1 MKKGD
6 KYWDYQWISDSEIV
20 NVFIPKNTHM
30 AYWEELKQKIQ
41 LLQQVEMDN
50 HLNSSIVNLYND
62 RNIEWV
68 QYVRNMGHKYAAFWF
83 DGCWPKSDGIEKKI
97 LQFIKDLDE
106 EWITAVH
113 PNFPDSLMLLNIDQF
128 NAWPPKAPN
137 FGDYEFW
144 AERWLGEQT
153 VELSKTILRN
163 IVVCAPRTDP
173 VNFLNGL
180 MGKKYTDH
188 TITRGAR
195 VVIKRKNI
203 PTSPIYFVNTEPV
216 DSGISSQLN
225 HENFQQYV
233 GTTAGF
239 KLLYLSFKYGID
251 LDSTKYVWFDFDAYS
266 VKFKRLMVEN
276 WDGSNY
282 PEFVKQFCKDNPDA
296 NTDLL
301 KNVDKQWLNIVEQ
314 FGGMDNWLDFWT
326 QVKLCKHEFIEV
338 DLIKDYHKITN
349 VLDNDKSTFFWA
361 SNIYSYVLLKVR
373 SEPFTLEKSFANL
386 ITNLQKINRCW
397 FLGTDIDDNELNCD
411 VKSIIGFSTND
422 SIGKAI

>member
-6 KYWDYQWISDSEIV
+6 KDWDYQWISDSEIV
-20 NVFIPKNTHM
+20 NVFIPKNTHL
-30 AYWEELKQKIQ
+30 ANWEELKQKIQ
-41 LLQQVEMDN
+41 LLQQVEIDN
-50 HLNSSIVNLYND
+50 HINSSILNLYND
-62 RNIEWV
+62 RNIDWV
-68 QYVRNMGHKYAAFWF
+68 QYVGAMGHKYAAFWF

-97 LQFIKDLDE
+97 LQFIKNLDE

-137 FGDYEFW
+137 FGNYDFW

-163 IVVCAPRTDP
+163 IVVCAPKTDP

-216 DSGISSQLN
+216 DSGISSRLK

-239 KLLYLSFKYGID
+239 KLLYLSFKYGFDI
-251 LDSTKYVWFDFDAYS
+251 DSTKYVWFDFDACS
-266 VKFKRLMVEN
+266 LKFKRLMVEN

-282 PEFVKQFCKDNPDA
+282 PEFVKQFCKDNPEA

-301 KNVDKQWLNIVEQ
+301 KNVDKEWLNIIET
-314 FGGMDNWLDFWT
+314 FGGEHSWLDFWT
-326 QVKLCKHEFIEV
+326 QVKLCEHEFIEA
-338 DLIKDYHKITN
+338 DLIKDYHKITSI
-349 VLDNDKSTFFWA
+349 LDKDKSTFFWA

-373 SEPFTLEKSFANL
+373 SEPFTLEKSFADL
-386 ITNLQKINRCW
+386 ITDLQKINRCW
-397 FLGTDIDDNELNCD
+397 FLGTDVDDNELNCN